1 MILHIKRIVLEWS
14 GLYVEI
20 SETRGNGFFVVF
32 VMKNVVIDNE
42 VIDKQAI
49 GVYNYK
55 HGELI

>member
-1 MILHIKRIVLEWS
+1 LEWS

-20 SETRGNGFFVVF
+20 SETRGNGFFLVF

-49 GVYNYK
+49 GAYNYK